1 MMMGGRI
8 ILAVFFLMF
17 TIACLLAPCPM
28 FPGNFLCS
36 SIGSAVSVYSLYV
49 SAFVNGLFYGLILWL
64 VFAGIS
70 RRLESGK

>member
-1 MMMGGRI
+1 MAMGGRI

-17 TIACLLAPCPM
+17 TIASLLAPCPM

-36 SIGSAVSVYSLYV
+36 SIGNAVSGYSLYV

-64 VFAGIS
+64 VFVGIS
-70 RRLESGK
+70 RSLESEK